1 MWERTRNWY
10 EDDFKLETLESQ
22 VMQEKP
28 PDSFP
33 SLTEISD
40 FREAGIDSLV
50 RVRLLLG
57 RRSRVRPPST
67 PLLGKVTATQRTER
81 PLTAG

>member
-1 MWERTRNWY
+1 
-10 EDDFKLETLESQ
+10 
-22 VMQEKP
+22 MQEKP

-57 RRSRVRPPST
+57 RRSRVRPST